1 MLHKVDMAL
10 LECCPLNAWWRH
22 KKCRITLLLTL
33 TSIRKVCKNKSMANG
48 SAEAIELRG
57 FRKGSDIYVAVA
69 LIGILS
75 LMIIPLPAFFLDIFL
90 AANITIALAILMICL
105 YTEQPLD
112 FSVFPSVLLVT
123 TLFRLSLNIA
133 STRLILLHGSEGAE
147 SAGAV
152 IKAFGQFVVGGNY
165 VVGAVIFLI
174 LVIINFVVITK
185 GAGRVAE
192 VAARFTLDA
201 MPGKQMAI
209 DADLS
214 AGLITD
220 KEAKNRRLK
229 VAREADFYGSMDGA
243 SKFVRG
249 DAVAGIMIVLINIF
263 GGLIIGVWQ
272 QGMPLMNA
280 LTNYTLLTIGEGLV
294 AQIPAL
300 IISTAAGVLVTRSA
314 DENSFGQELTGQ
326 FLNYPKAFYVSS
338 GVLFLFAMIP
348 GLPHFAFLLL
358 SGISFMVG
366 KMAREK
372 AQVVEDAAALPEAT
386 AGEESIDQASNIRP
400 LDVLELEVGYGLV
413 PMVDA
418 AQNGELLERIR
429 SIRRQTAQKMG
440 FVVPPIHIHDNL
452 QLKPYEYNLL
462 IRGARVGGSELTGQ
476 YLAMDS
482 GGVTASLPGATTKEP
497 VFGLPAIWIRGE
509 ERDLAQVNGYTV
521 VDSTTVVATHISE
534 IIKRYSHEL
543 VGRQEMQQLL
553 DNVAV
558 SAPKVVDELIPGL
571 LNLGTV
577 LRVVKSLLKEGVS
590 IRDMRTILEC
600 LADYASLTKDPDVL
614 TEFVRQGLGRFIVD
628 QYKMDEDTLFL
639 ITLDREVE
647 DLIAEAIQPSDQG
660 SYLAIEPA
668 AAQQII
674 GAIRNMS
681 ERFGMSGAQ
690 PVLLASPSIRRHV
703 RKLIE
708 RFVPHMAVLSH
719 NEIPQNVKI
728 QSLGVVTFNAG

>member
-1 MLHKVDMAL
+1 
-10 LECCPLNAWWRH
+10 
-22 KKCRITLLLTL
+22 
-33 TSIRKVCKNKSMANG
+33 MANG
-48 SAEAIELRG
+48 SVEAIELRG
-57 FRKGSDIYVAVA
+57 FRKNSDIYVAVG
-69 LIGILS
+69 LIGILA
-75 LMIIPLPAFFLDIFL
+75 LMIIPLPAFVLDIFL
-90 AANITIALAILMICL
+90 AANITIALSILLICL
-105 YTEQPLD
+105 YTIQPLD

-123 TLFRLSLNIA
+123 TLFRLALNIA

-165 VVGAVIFLI
+165 IVGAVLFLI

-214 AGLITD
+214 AGLLTD
-220 KEAKNRRLK
+220 KEAKRRRMK
-229 VAREADFYGSMDGA
+229 VSREADFYGSMDGA

-249 DAVAGIMIVLINIF
+249 DAVAGILIVLINIF

-280 LTNYTLLTIGEGLV
+280 LSNYTLLTIGEGLV

-300 IISTAAGVLVTRSA
+300 VISTAAGILVTRSA

-326 FLNYPKAFYVSS
+326 FLNYPKAFFVSS
-338 GVLFLFAMIP
+338 GVMFLFALIP
-348 GLPHFAFLLL
+348 GLPHFAFLL
-358 SGISFMVG
+358 ISASAFLIG

-372 AQVVEDAAALPEAT
+372 AEVVEETAVAEAT

-482 GGVTASLPGATTKEP
+482 GAVTANLPGMTTKEP
-497 VFGLPAIWIRGE
+497 VFGLPAVWIRGE
-509 ERDLAQVNGYTV
+509 DRDQAQINGYTV
-521 VDSTTVVATHISE
+521 VDSTTVIATHISE

-558 SAPKVVDELIPGL
+558 TAPKVVDELIPNL

-577 LRVVKSLLKEGVS
+577 LRVIKSLLKEGVS
-590 IRDMRTILEC
+590 IRDMRTILES
-600 LADYASLTKDPDVL
+600 LADYAALTKDPDVL
-614 TEFVRQGLGRFIVD
+614 AEFVRQGLGRFIVD
-628 QYKMDEDTLFL
+628 QYKLEDDTLFL
-639 ITLDREVE
+639 VTIDRDVE
-647 DLIAEAIQPSDQG
+647 DMIAEAIQPSDQG

-668 AAQQII
+668 VAQQII
-674 GAIRNMS
+674 ASVRGMA
-681 ERFGMSGAQ
+681 ERFGASGAQ

-728 QSLGVVTFNAG
+728 QSLGVVSFNAG

>member
-1 MLHKVDMAL
+1 
-10 LECCPLNAWWRH
+10 
-22 KKCRITLLLTL
+22 
-33 TSIRKVCKNKSMANG
+33 MAN
-48 SAEAIELRG
+48 SSVEAIELNG
-57 FRKGSDIYVAVA
+57 MRKNSDIYVAIG

-75 LMIIPLPAFFLDIFL
+75 LMIIPLPAFVLDIFL
-90 AANITIALAILMICL
+90 AANITIALSILLICL
-105 YTEQPLD
+105 YTVQPLD

-165 VVGAVIFLI
+165 IVGAVLFLI
-174 LVIINFVVITK
+174 LVVINFVVITK

-214 AGLITD
+214 AGLLTD
-220 KEAKNRRLK
+220 KDAKMRRLK
-229 VAREADFYGSMDGA
+229 IAREADFYGSMDGA

-249 DAVAGIMIVLINIF
+249 DAVAGIIIVLINIF

-280 LTNYTLLTIGEGLV
+280 LSNYTLLTIGEGLV

-300 IISTAAGVLVTRSA
+300 VISTAAGILVTRSA

-338 GVLFLFAMIP
+338 GVMFLFALIP

-358 SGISFMVG
+358 SGVTFLVG

-372 AQVVEDAAALPEAT
+372 AEVVEESAIAEMT

-413 PMVDA
+413 PLVDA
-418 AQNGELLERIR
+418 AQSGELLERIR

-462 IRGARVGGSELTGQ
+462 VRGARVGGSELVGQ

-482 GGVTASLPGATTKEP
+482 GAVTSKFEGNITREP
-497 VFGLPAIWIRGE
+497 VFGLPAVWIRNE
-509 ERDLAQVNGYTV
+509 DRDQAQNCGYTV
-521 VDSTTVVATHISE
+521 VDSTTVVATHVSE
-534 IIKRYSHEL
+534 IVKRYSHEL
-543 VGRQEMQQLL
+543 IGRQELQQLL

-558 SAPKVVDELIPGL
+558 TAPKVVDELIPNL
-571 LNLGTV
+571 LSLGTV

-590 IRDMRTILEC
+590 IRDMRTILES

-614 TEFVRQGLGRFIVD
+614 TEFVRQSLGRFIVD
-628 QYKMDEDTLFL
+628 QFKIEDDTLL
-639 ITLDREVE
+639 LVTIDREVE
-647 DLIAEAIQPSDQG
+647 DVIAEAIQPSDQG
-660 SYLAIEPA
+660 NYLAIEPA

-674 GAIRNMS
+674 ASIRSMS
-681 ERFGMSGAQ
+681 ERFSSSGAQ

-719 NEIPQNVKI
+719 NEIPQNIKI
-728 QSLGVVTFNAG
+728 QSLGVVSFNAG